1 MKLTEIS
8 RAALKEAVEKIN
20 NTRYSTA
27 DLVLVAEAHNKNAWS
42 DIMSSDE
49 LDVYVQQLAE
59 LSSVLKN

>member
-8 RAALKEAVEKIN
+8 REALKEAVEKLN

-42 DIMSSDE
+42 QALSADE
-49 LDVYVQQLAE
+49 FDAYIQKLTESLNTDQ
-59 LSSVLKN
+59 